1 MGRKKSLQPC
11 EACGS
16 EDAYIVPLPKAPG
29 GVKFYVRCARC
40 ERRTMRCDSREE
52 ARALWNGEEYCVDP
66 MALER
71 RKVEFHPPAVVEPAR
86 DNPMGPMGE
95 MIPAF
100 LDQVEH
106 FLLEKIRRYGNSA
119 LVPLNIFSRA
129 PAAELVRARIDDKI
143 ARIRNGSELR
153 KNDVVDLIG
162 YLVLLSIQQ
171 GWEDLGDLVD

>member
-1 MGRKKSLQPC
+1 
-11 EACGS
+11 
-16 EDAYIVPLPKAPG
+16 
-29 GVKFYVRCARC
+29 
-40 ERRTMRCDSREE
+40 MRCDSREE
-52 ARALWNGEEYCVDP
+52 ARALWNGEEYCVDLDGP
-66 MALER
+66 GG

-100 LDQVEH
+100 GSGRALPAGENPPVRQLGAGSAEH
-106 FLLEKIRRYGNSA
+106 LF
-119 LVPLNIFSRA
+119 RA

-171 GWEDLGDLVD
+171 GWEDLGDLAD